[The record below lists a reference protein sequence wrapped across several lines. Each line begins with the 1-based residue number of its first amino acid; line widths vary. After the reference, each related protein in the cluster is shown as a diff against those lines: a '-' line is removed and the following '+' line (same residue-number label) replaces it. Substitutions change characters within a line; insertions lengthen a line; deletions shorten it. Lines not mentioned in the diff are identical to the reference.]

1 MQVKFL
7 VTDPDLYQLRPQ
19 SKELRQ
25 CLTVPANVWVDHLT
39 HSFVPEQQRH
49 TTNQDTVTDK
59 VWIILTAYACEPLSG
74 IPGTVTGHIPHKT
87 RGIVSVITAK
97 NGRVLLGCE
106 CIYDKRQSLNF
117 AT

>member
-1 MQVKFL
+1 MFF
-7 VTDPDLYQLRPQ
+7 VTDPDLYELRPQ

-25 CLTVPANVWVDHLT
+25 CLAMPAIAWADHLAQT
-39 HSFVPEQQRH
+39 SIPKQQSCA
-49 TTNQDTVTDK
+49 TNRDAITDK

-74 IPGTVTGHIPHKT
+74 ISGTVTGHIPHKT

-106 CIYDKRQSLNF
+106 CIYDKRQSYNF
-117 AT
+117 TT